1 MIITCPSC
9 SSKFAVKAEAIG
21 LTGRKVRCAKCKHD
35 WFQDPSQ
42 EMIEAAK
49 AIMPEPSSIDPIPA
63 GGNLPAP
70 IPAESAPLYI
80 KFAFAC
86 SILLLLF
93 TISLMA
99 SNKILPHA
107 AWYYS
112 ALGIQDDSGIALYN
126 ISAEKASEDKKNEL
140 LIKGRIVNES
150 SIDKSIPN
158 VRITLLGE
166 GREKVRSITLD
177 SKNTV
182 LAPGQG
188 VDFENRV
195 KELPDNVSTIVM
207 DIGNRINLASR

>member
-42 EMIEAAK
+42 EMLDAARTM
-49 AIMPEPSSIDPIPA
+49 APEPSTTEEIPE
-63 GGNLPAP
+63 GGNLPAV
-70 IPAESAPLYI
+70 IAAQSAPLHM

-99 SNKILPHA
+99 SNKILPHM

-126 ISAEKASEDKKNEL
+126 ISAEKTGEGKKDEL

-150 SIDKSIPN
+150 GIDKPIPN

-166 GREKVRSITLD
+166 GREKVRAITLD
-177 SKNTV
+177 SKNAI

-195 KELPDNVSTIVM
+195 QELPDNVSTIVM